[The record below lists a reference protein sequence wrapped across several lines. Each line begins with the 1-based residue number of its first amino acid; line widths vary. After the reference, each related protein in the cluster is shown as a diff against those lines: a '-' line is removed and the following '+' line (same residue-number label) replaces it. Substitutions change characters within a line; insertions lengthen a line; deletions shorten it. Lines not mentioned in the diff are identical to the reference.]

1 MKGWDVRMKKIISCF
16 LLMCMLFT
24 VTVSAEEIDLSNLS
38 VEELISLHTQVDEL
52 LAEKSKC
59 ELDVIYQGYY
69 VVGEDIKAGDYLL
82 TRIDDFDEPFW
93 IITIYESKEDEEN
106 YNDLSTIN
114 LHKGDN
120 AQLNLKDGMIV
131 EFTLGYGLL
140 EVIEKPSWKP

>member
-1 MKGWDVRMKKIISCF
+1 MKKIISCF
-16 LLMCMLFT
+16 LLLCMLFT

-38 VEELISLHTQVDEL
+38 LEELVSLHAQVDEL

-59 ELDVIYQGYY
+59 KLDVIYQGYY
-69 VVGEDIKAGDYLL
+69 VVGEDIKAGEYLL

-114 LHKGDN
+114 LCEGDN
-120 AQLNLKDGMIV
+120 AQLNLKDGMIID
-131 EFTLGYGLL
+131 FTLGYGLL